1 MEKEKLE
8 QKIEKDITNINTQ
21 LSKLEEERDEL
32 IKLKFQL
39 EREEQQEESSSWA
52 KRVSEARA
60 KTRKVYEGRRDAKLG
75 KLNFFKRKRKERRE
89 DLENGK
95 NS

>member
-8 QKIEKDITNINTQ
+8 QKIENDITNINTQ

-32 IKLKFQL
+32 IKLKFQI

-60 KTRKVYEGRRDAKLG
+60 KTRKTYEARKDAKFG
-75 KLNFFKRKRKERRE
+75 KLNFFKRKRQERRE
-89 DLENGK
+89 ELENGK
-95 NS
+95 GN